1 MDLVS
6 IIIPY
11 YKKREYI
18 TATIHSVLKQTYKN
32 IEVIIIYDDQ
42 LKKDLK
48 FIKSLVSLD
57 KRIALIINKKSL
69 GAGLSRNNGI
79 KKSKGKYISF
89 IDADDIWEKNK
100 LEPKIKHMKKKN
112 YLISHTSYKI
122 IDKENN
128 ILNSRIARD
137 FNNISE
143 LLKSCDIGL
152 SSVVAKKDIFN
163 DQCSFANLKTKED
176 FVLWLS
182 LLKQNIKIGS
192 LKKNLMYWRKLDSS
206 LSSSTIQK
214 LYDGFIVYNK
224 YMKFNWIKSLYFL
237 FCLSLNYLKKNKC

>member
-1 MDLVS
+1 MDLVTV
-6 IIIPY
+6 IIPY
-11 YKKREYI
+11 FKKKKFIKE
-18 TATIHSVLKQTYKN
+18 TLSSVLIQTYKKLE
-32 IEVIIIYDDQ
+32 IIIIYDDEDQ
-42 LKKDLK
+42 SDLKYLKKLK
-48 FIKSLVSLD
+48 NSD
-57 KRIALIINKKSL
+57 KRISLIINKNSL
-69 GAGLSRNNGI
+69 GAGKSRNLGI
-79 KKSKGKYISF
+79 RKSRGKYISF
-89 IDADDIWEKNK
+89 IDADDIWENNK
-100 LEPKIKHMKKKN
+100 LELQIKYMKKKN

-163 DQCSFANLKTKED
+163 DQCSFASLKTKED
-176 FVLWLS
+176 FVLWLFI
-182 LLKQNIKIGS
+182 LKQNIKIGS

-206 LSSSTIQK
+206 LSSSKIQK

-237 FCLSLNYLKKNKC
+237 FCLSLNYLKK